1 MIVELNPPKEEEIK
15 AKDSPKSIMPNRSMM
30 NKSVDLSERP
40 KTPKPLD
47 SSVLK
52 PSLYAIKDLEKVK
65 KKVEHLKTLG
75 EKEGKKKDLIQEKKE
90 LMRSV
95 LN

>member
-1 MIVELNPPKEEEIK
+1 
-15 AKDSPKSIMPNRSMM
+15 MPNRSMM